1 MSLYLLPLAAGL
13 LILAA
18 AFAMRLSAARKRG
31 EREVAAG
38 LEVVRGLRWKEF
50 AQLVTQSFE
59 SRGYAAQ
66 TNQRKPGEDGVD
78 MILTRAEERVLLQVK
93 HGGSYLVGAG
103 PVRLLAGMLAA
114 QQAQSG
120 VIATSGAFDA
130 AAIDAA
136 RNVPVSLLDGEPL
149 WSSVKGL
156 LPEALLA
163 DAQDRATAAG
173 KRAQSKLA
181 VLAIGGAALVL
192 LGAGLW
198 GLQAMESGASPV
210 ASRPASKT
218 AAANAAPRNG
228 AQSTNAAAEASER
241 VARAARAPV
250 AEPSEAELAQQRDFA
265 AAESLL
271 VNGVAS
277 AAWSS
282 NSTLAVSLRGP
293 LDDERRNAILQ
304 DICSRVVARD
314 ALRFTRLQVS
324 VLGAAENDAAAAPRW
339 YPCR

>member
-18 AFAMRLSAARKRG
+18 AFVTRLAAARKRG

-38 LEVVRGLRWKEF
+38 LEVLRDLRWKEF

-66 TNQRKPGEDGVD
+66 TNLRKPGEDGVD
-78 MILTRAEERVLLQVK
+78 MILTRAAERMLLQVK

-103 PVRLLAGMLAA
+103 PVRLLAGMLGA

-149 WSSVKGL
+149 WSSIKDL
-156 LPEALLA
+156 LPEALLD
-163 DAQDRATAAG
+163 DAQERATAAD
-173 KRAQSKLA
+173 KRAQSKLS
-181 VLAIGGAALVL
+181 VLAIGGTALVL

-198 GLQAMESGASPV
+198 GMQAMESGSSPV
-210 ASRPASKT
+210 ASGPAS
-218 AAANAAPRNG
+218 AAATAGAAPRDA
-228 AQSTNAAAEASER
+228 AQSAAAAAAASER
-241 VARAARAPV
+241 ATRAARAPV
-250 AEPSEAELAQQRDFA
+250 AEPSEAEMAQQRDFA
-265 AAESLL
+265 AAEALL

-277 AAWSS
+277 ASWSS

-293 LDDERRNAILQ
+293 LEDARRNAILQ

-324 VLGAAENDAAAAPRW
+324 VLGAAEGGGTASPRW

>member
-1 MSLYLLPLAAGL
+1 MSLYLLSLAAGL
-13 LILAA
+13 LILGA
-18 AFAMRLSAARKRG
+18 AFVMRVSTERKRG

-38 LEVVRGLRWKEF
+38 LEVLRNLRWKEF

-66 TNQRKPGEDGVD
+66 TNLRKPGEDGVD
-78 MILTRAEERVLLQVK
+78 MILTRAEERMLLQVK

-136 RNVPVSLLDGEPL
+136 RNVPVTLLDGEPL
-149 WSSVKGL
+149 WSSIKGL
-156 LPEALLA
+156 LPEAVQA
-163 DAQDRATAAG
+163 DAQERADATG
-173 KRAQSKLA
+173 KRAQSRLS

-198 GLQAMESGASPV
+198 GLQAMEASPAPVAARPSGATT
-210 ASRPASKT
+210 APASAAP
-218 AAANAAPRNG
+218 AAAQAAD
-228 AQSTNAAAEASER
+228 AAAAGE
-241 VARAARAPV
+241 RAARAPV

-265 AAESLL
+265 AAEALL
-271 VNGVAS
+271 VTAVAS
-277 AAWSS
+277 ASWSS
-282 NSTLAVSLRGP
+282 NSTLAISLRGP
-293 LDDERRNAILQ
+293 LDDQQRTAILQ
-304 DICSRVVARD
+304 DICTRVVARD

-324 VLGAAENDAAAAPRW
+324 VLGAAEADAAAGPRW
-339 YPCR
+339 HPCR